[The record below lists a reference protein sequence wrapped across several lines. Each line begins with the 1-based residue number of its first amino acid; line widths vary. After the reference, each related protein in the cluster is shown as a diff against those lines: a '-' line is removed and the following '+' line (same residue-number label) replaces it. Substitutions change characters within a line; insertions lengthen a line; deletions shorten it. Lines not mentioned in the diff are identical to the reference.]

1 MTRKRDFD
9 TDEPVTLDPNE
20 EVIFT
25 GDERGDEP
33 VDAETFTNPDEAERL
48 ADQPV
53 AHSGPVEGSEKWN
66 ELVQAQAEATRTE
79 ETDAIDAA
87 RARSETAPGGEYI
100 VNGVRVDANG
110 EPV

>member
-1 MTRKRDFD
+1 MTRKRDEFEADNAVLNPSEASPFD
-9 TDEPVTLDPNE
+9 
-20 EVIFT
+20 
-25 GDERGDEP
+25 GDEGDEP

-79 ETDAIDAA
+79 ETDAIEAA